1 MASGSEEALI
11 YEVQGKV
18 CFASFS
24 LDREMTGH
32 PQLSIATTIALE
44 K

>member
-1 MASGSEEALI
+1 MEKLSHKPVLTL
-11 YEVQGKV
+11 QGKV